1 MFLSE
6 SDCKSVGKIG
16 RIMKKYYIIIT
27 PFFPKSDAFRGAFI
41 SDQVRAIAKNS
52 SYEVVVFKS
61 KSITSGEKDYMY
73 RGIQVHLFDDIQMP
87 SYILNGL
94 TNEINCSLFMKAV
107 KRLNIDLDNVVIAH
121 GHTARFAAFPLA
133 LKRINHNITT
143 LVQHHD
149 PDPFNIRN
157 GRFATKRWNAV
168 FRTWMSTK
176 LFTQVDCHVCV
187 SRFVEESLRKFPHPT
202 DSLYF
207 DSYKRVLKVVGN
219 TPPANIKHSYV
230 LYNGVDCS
238 IFNSES
244 HRIHPTFI
252 IGCIANF
259 VDWKGQET
267 LIRALDILKS
277 KQDQLKMIFVGSG
290 PTLQD
295 CMNLVQELNLT
306 DIVEFRKEV
315 HHHELAAFYHSLDLF
330 VLPSYF
336 EGFGC
341 VCTEAAACGVPYMI
355 CQGQGAA
362 EYILE
367 EESDLWTFIPKD
379 YEQLAD
385 RIDYYRTNKPIQ
397 HLCETFDIDI
407 LMKQFL
413 NFLESL

>member
-1 MFLSE
+1 
-6 SDCKSVGKIG
+6 
-16 RIMKKYYIIIT
+16 MKQYYIIIT
-27 PFFPKSDAFRGAFI
+27 PFFPNSDSFRGAFI
-41 SDQVRAIAKNS
+41 YDQVSAIAKNS
-52 SYEVVVFKS
+52 NYEVVVFKS

-107 KRLNIDLDNVVIAH
+107 KRLNIDIDNVVIAH

-133 LKRINHNITT
+133 LKRINHNIKA

-149 PDPFNIRN
+149 SDPFNIRN

-168 FRTWMSTK
+168 FRTRMSTK
-176 LFTQVDCHVCV
+176 LFNQMDCHVCV

-202 DSLYF
+202 DFLYL
-207 DSYKRVLKVVGN
+207 DSYKRVLEVVGN
-219 TPPANIKHSYV
+219 EKSAKIKHSYV

-238 IFNSES
+238 IFNSEN
-244 HRIHPTFI
+244 HLIHHAFT

-259 VDWKGQET
+259 VDLKSQET

-277 KQDQLKMIFVGSG
+277 KQDKLKMIFVGSG

-295 CMNLVQELNLT
+295 CMNLVQELDLT

-315 HHHELAAFYHSLDLF
+315 HHHELATFYHSLDLF

-341 VCTEAAACGVPYMI
+341 VCTEAAACGIPYMI
-355 CQGQGAA
+355 CKGQGAA

-379 YEQLAD
+379 YKQLAD
-385 RIDYYRTNKPIQ
+385 RIDYYRTYKPIQ
-397 HLCETFDIDI
+397 HLCKTFDIDVLI
-407 LMKQFL
+407 KQFL

>member
-1 MFLSE
+1 
-6 SDCKSVGKIG
+6 
-16 RIMKKYYIIIT
+16 
-27 PFFPKSDAFRGAFI
+27 
-41 SDQVRAIAKNS
+41 
-52 SYEVVVFKS
+52 
-61 KSITSGEKDYMY
+61 MY

-379 YEQLAD
+379 YEQLAE